1 MEEIKPFSLFFKN
14 CEDSEELKKQKWLK
28 NEMVNDN
35 GLLHF
40 RNICISMN
48 NRVLSFYPD
57 AFSADHIAQFFNI
70 L

>member
-1 MEEIKPFSLFFKN
+1 MEEINPFSLFLKN
-14 CEDSEELKKQKWLK
+14 FGDSEEPKKQKWLK

-40 RNICISMN
+40 SNICISMN
-48 NRVLSFYPD
+48 NRVLSFYPETL
-57 AFSADHIAQFFNI
+57 SADHIAEFFNK